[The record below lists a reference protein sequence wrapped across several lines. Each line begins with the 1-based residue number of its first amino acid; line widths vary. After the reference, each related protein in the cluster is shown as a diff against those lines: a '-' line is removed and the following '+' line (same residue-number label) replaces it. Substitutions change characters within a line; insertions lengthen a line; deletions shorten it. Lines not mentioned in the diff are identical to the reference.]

1 MLLSFLIIRL
11 RKQALFLL
19 PPAYY
24 NKQLKT
30 LYKINNGN
38 ETVVRSLIMIKAKIS
53 LSLLNLLCL
62 PCSVLSAL
70 YPFLRWA
77 LAGRWKSCNLLQLP
91 WLGLT
96 VFCTLLLAWAG
107 CPVAAS
113 KLPKWARLLPQ
124 QYLLGSSSS
133 SCLPHE
139 VVLGPVAMVLFWA
152 VLIRTWEIVFL
163 FHEPNSS
170 FLCFFLSFSF
180 LPGMKQMFWCCSF
193 KHRNQTNV

>member
-53 LSLLNLLCL
+53 LSFLNLLCL

-70 YPFLRWA
+70 YPFFGVGF
-77 LAGRWKSCNLLQLP
+77 GRQ
-91 WLGLT
+91 
-96 VFCTLLLAWAG
+96 
-107 CPVAAS
+107 
-113 KLPKWARLLPQ
+113 
-124 QYLLGSSSS
+124 
-133 SCLPHE
+133 
-139 VVLGPVAMVLFWA
+139 M
-152 VLIRTWEIVFL
+152 EIL
-163 FHEPNSS
+163 
-170 FLCFFLSFSF
+170 
-180 LPGMKQMFWCCSF
+180 
-193 KHRNQTNV
+193 